1 MLGVDIFLLAFY
13 IKLYSISPWGGC
25 GVEVGNMKYLVD
37 I

>member
-1 MLGVDIFLLAFY
+1 MLGVEMFLLPFY
-13 IKLYSISPWGGC
+13 IKLYSISPWGGW